1 MKNNKEKVIFICTGN
16 SCRSQIAE
24 GLLRGP
30 AGKKFEVFSA
40 GSHPS
45 KIHPASIKVMPEI
58 NIDISKHSSDG
69 IKKYRDKNIDG
80 VITVCDNARESCPTF
95 PGELKRIHWAIAD
108 PFDGWNSEPKYLQPY
123 LETTDLIKKYI
134 NLFINKS
141 I

>member
-30 AGKKFEVFSA
+30 AGKKFEVFIE

-69 IKKYRDKNIDG
+69 ISKYRDKNIDV
-80 VITVCDNARESCPTF
+80 VITVCDNAKEVCPIFKDTV
-95 PGELKRIHWAIAD
+95 KKMHWSIED
-108 PFDGWNSEPKYLQPY
+108 PFRGWKSKES
-123 LETTDLIKKYI
+123 DLANFRNALNEIEKHIKSS
-134 NLFINKS
+134 LV
-141 I
+141 

>member
-16 SCRSQIAE
+16 SCRSQMAE

-69 IKKYRDKNIDG
+69 ISKYRDKNIDV